1 MLDMLSPL
9 TFSGTSSAHML
20 EEEGV
25 RVLRF
30 LDSFARASKPIS
42 CPKSTSKM
50 PLSNLTLPLVLFLVP
65 FLAVLLFNYLLG
77 FEAIGPG
84 LGREQL

>member
-1 MLDMLSPL
+1 
-9 TFSGTSSAHML
+9 
-20 EEEGV
+20 
-25 RVLRF
+25 
-30 LDSFARASKPIS
+30 
-42 CPKSTSKM
+42 M
-50 PLSNLTLPLVLFLVP
+50 PPSYLTLPTLVLFLVP

>member
-20 EEEGV
+20 EKRSRSGFV
-25 RVLRF
+25 CV
-30 LDSFARASKPIS
+30 ASKPIS

-50 PLSNLTLPLVLFLVP
+50 PPSNLTLPLVLFLVP

>member
-1 MLDMLSPL
+1 M
-9 TFSGTSSAHML
+9 
-20 EEEGV
+20 
-25 RVLRF
+25 R
-30 LDSFARASKPIS
+30 
-42 CPKSTSKM
+42 M
-50 PLSNLTLPLVLFLVP
+50 PFYRTLPLVLFLVP

>member
-20 EEEGV
+20 EK
-25 RVLRF
+25 RSRSRLRLRGF
-30 LDSFARASKPIS
+30 YKPIS

-50 PLSNLTLPLVLFLVP
+50 PPSNLTLPLVLFLVP